1 MMYRAKWCEKNRS
14 RRNSYAS
21 NVWKKELIVLKRMT
35 PSKSLNGANGR
46 AKGFEKSYRSNHI
59 EPNVRHNRCKHYTN
73 CPSYWTCNLA
83 INRWI
88 HLAEWWTKEWINAVE
103 QSQIKRIVHFQYLC
117 IRAPNTIPSIQHHIE
132 FVLFKVGE
140 IIYTLIRKSYSKMH
154 DCSRSDQSDCNM
166 KWTHFFP
173 SRFELKR
180 CSLYSIWS

>member
-1 MMYRAKWCEKNRS
+1 M
-14 RRNSYAS
+14 
-21 NVWKKELIVLKRMT
+21 
-35 PSKSLNGANGR
+35 
-46 AKGFEKSYRSNHI
+46 
-59 EPNVRHNRCKHYTN
+59 RHNRCKHYTN
-73 CPSYWTCNLA
+73 CPSYWTSNRA

-173 SRFELKR
+173 FSFWIKKVLIVFYLKLNYSFECLFVAFILDST
-180 CSLYSIWS
+180 CITIS